1 MAYFSSW
8 HEKQSERII
17 ENGQKNER
25 KYCEDY
31 QTKLRQ
37 MKKRFPFSILHSSFF
52 AFVRKE
58 FYHIWR
64 DKKTMFILLGM
75 PIVQIIIFGFALT
88 NEVKN
93 SKIAILDESKDPA
106 TASLISEL
114 QASRYFEIEKNLH
127 SYREIE
133 EEFHKGKIKL
143 AVVLPAHFQEDL
155 QRMNEASVQLIADA
169 TDPNV
174 ANTLANY
181 ATSIIMDYQKR
192 ITNNRQLPYTIQTE
206 MRMLYNPQLKGAFN
220 FVPGVMAMVLL
231 LVCTMMTA
239 ITIVKEKEMG
249 TMEIM
254 LVSPMKP
261 IMVVIA
267 KAVPYLV
274 LSMMNI
280 TSILLLSRFVL
291 EVPINGSLFLL
302 VFESILF
309 TLVSLSLGLLISSG
323 AGSQQTAM
331 FISLVALFLPTVM
344 LSGFMFPVENMPLP
358 LRVISNIVP
367 AKWYYS
373 IVKSV
378 MIKGLSL
385 GAIWK
390 ETLILTGMMLFFLT
404 LAIKKFKIRLA

>member
-1 MAYFSSW
+1 M
-8 HEKQSERII
+8 KQF
-17 ENGQKNER
+17 
-25 KYCEDY
+25 
-31 QTKLRQ
+31 L
-37 MKKRFPFSILHSSFF
+37 SF
-52 AFVRKE
+52 VTKE

-64 DKKTMFILLGM
+64 DKRTMFILLGM

-93 SKIAILDESKDPA
+93 ATIAVLDHSKDAA
-106 TASLISEL
+106 TTSLSAQLNAS
-114 QASRYFEIEKNLH
+114 QYFDIGRNLF

-133 EEFHKGKIKL
+133 DEFKKGRIKL
-143 AVVLPAHFQEDL
+143 AIVFPQHFNEDL
-155 QRMNEASVQLIADA
+155 LHFNKAQVQIIADA
-169 TDPNV
+169 ADPNT
-174 ANTLANY
+174 ADQLTNY
-181 ATSIIMDYQKR
+181 ATSIIHDYQNR
-192 ITNNRQLPYTIQTE
+192 ITDERKLPYTINTE

-249 TMEIM
+249 TLEIL
-254 LVSPMKP
+254 LVSPMRP
-261 IMVVIA
+261 QLVVLA
-267 KAVPYLV
+267 KAVPYLL
-274 LSMMNI
+274 LSVINI
-280 TSILLLSRFVL
+280 TSILLLSVFVL
-291 EVPINGSLFLL
+291 EVPINGNLFLL

-323 AGSQQTAM
+323 AESQQTAM

-358 LRVISNIVP
+358 LRIVSNIVP

-378 MIKGLSL
+378 MIKGVGLEV
-385 GAIWK
+385 IWK
-390 ETLILTGMMLFFLT
+390 ETLILAGMMIFFLT
-404 LAIKKFKIRLA
+404 MAIKRFKIRLA